1 LTPISLA
8 ASGFTDLF
16 SAPQSSTLA
25 GNNDDSFASYLK
37 KSREDDQQESTDRSS
52 SARKQRT
59 VKDDK
64 DSRGHQRQ
72 ESDTSD
78 AAPDTAAAGQQPQD
92 PSRAL
97 LPSLRINRE
106 AIASGAQKDAATA
119 ADGAK
124 NAEKSDAQVAP
135 KGPIAFSVTATEK
148 LSQSWKGKH
157 SDMTNHGD
165 EHAAPAIKSATAEA
179 VQKLQATA
187 TVRNVIAASPTVGT
201 SSQQAQTAYT
211 INQSSKPAAPTAAS
225 QVAEVADL
233 PQTPQLR
240 PHSIDLRVGGTDS
253 QVDVRI
259 SQRAGDVQVTVRTPD
274 GDLAQSLRQHLP
286 ELSERLAQN
295 GVHSDIWH
303 PTGAVSSSAETD
315 NGGSQSRNG
324 DESNRHQQAQQQN
337 QRSNQD
343 QERGRQS
350 AWLNEL
356 NQADKESV

>member
-8 ASGFTDLF
+8 TPGFNDLV
-16 SAPQSSTLA
+16 SAPSSTRA

-37 KSREDDQQESTDRSS
+37 KSREDDQQESTDRSTA
-52 SARKQRT
+52 ARKQRT

-72 ESDTSD
+72 DSDTSD
-78 AAPDTAAAGQQPQD
+78 AAPDTAAAGPQAQD
-92 PSRAL
+92 PSRSL
-97 LPSLRINRE
+97 LPSLRIRAE
-106 AIASGAQKDAATA
+106 AVASGAKPDSIPA

-124 NAEKSDAQVAP
+124 NGERSDAQVAP
-135 KGPIAFSVTATEK
+135 KGSIAFSVTATEK

-157 SDMTNHGD
+157 SDMANHGD
-165 EHAAPAIKSATAEA
+165 EHAAPAIKSAAAEA
-179 VQKLQATA
+179 VQKLQAPA
-187 TVRNVIAASPTVGT
+187 PVRNVIAASPTVGT
-201 SSQQAQTAYT
+201 GSQQAQTAYT
-211 INQSSKPAAPTAAS
+211 TNQISKPTAPTAAS
-225 QVAEVADL
+225 QVSEVADL

-240 PHSIDLRVGGTDS
+240 PHSIDLKVGGSDS

-295 GVHSDIWH
+295 GVHGDIWH
-303 PTGAVSSSAETD
+303 PTGAVSAPAETD
-315 NGGSQSRNG
+315 NSGSQSWNG
-324 DESNRHQQAQQQN
+324 DDSNRQQQAQDHN
-337 QRSNQD
+337 QRSNQNQQD
-343 QERGRQS
+343 SRQS

-356 NQADKESV
+356 NQADKEPL